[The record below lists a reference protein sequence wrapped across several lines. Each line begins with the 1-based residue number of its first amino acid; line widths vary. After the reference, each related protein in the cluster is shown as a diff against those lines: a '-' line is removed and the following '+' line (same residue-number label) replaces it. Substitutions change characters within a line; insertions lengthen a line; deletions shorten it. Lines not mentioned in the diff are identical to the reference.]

1 MAFYP
6 DSVTIM
12 RDGIYKGLKLG
23 RRWATLL
30 RRCEREADRDSRAR
44 TAALAA
50 LEADLRRD
58 VSSATVRKL
67 LSVATSAP
75 SLLPGFSPHD
85 PIRHS
90 DLPNVTRQTPFEDLL
105 LRHFRRTISA
115 GVRGPEA
122 VHDSIR
128 DALREW
134 GTRRLRQAE
143 EHYLPEAG
151 NEAREVLD
159 AMERAIGAIDY
170 DAVAAR
176 LIRKEKPARPE
187 QHPIDPD
194 EDLLGRHTND
204 AQDALR

>member
-1 MAFYP
+1 
-6 DSVTIM
+6 M

-23 RRWATLL
+23 RRWRTLL

-50 LEADLRRD
+50 LEGDLRRD
-58 VSSATVRKL
+58 VSSATVRKFS
-67 LSVATSAP
+67 SVATSAG

-85 PIRHS
+85 LIRRS
-90 DLPNVTRQTPFEDLL
+90 DLRSVAGQAPFEDLMS
-105 LRHFRRTISA
+105 RNFRRIIST
-115 GVRGPEA
+115 GVHGREA
-122 VHDSIR
+122 VHNSIR

-143 EHYLPEAG
+143 EHYLSEAG
-151 NEAREVLD
+151 NEARVVLD
-159 AMERAIGAIDY
+159 AVERAIGAIDY
-170 DAVAAR
+170 DEVSAR
-176 LIRKEKPARPE
+176 LIRKEKAARPE

-204 AQDALR
+204 AQDAFR